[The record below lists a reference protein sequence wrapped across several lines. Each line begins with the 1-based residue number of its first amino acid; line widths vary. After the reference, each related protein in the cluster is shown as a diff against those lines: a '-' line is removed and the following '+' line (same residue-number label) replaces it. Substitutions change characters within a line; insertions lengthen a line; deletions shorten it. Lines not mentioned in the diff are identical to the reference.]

1 MKRAYLLPL
10 LLASPLG
17 CHDDAA
23 TGDSSSRAVL
33 PMVALDNSVA
43 YVNST
48 SGSTFLLDPANLALG
63 PRMAAT
69 GKSPIVAAKCNG
81 TNQLLVLT
89 NGDQGSSSTAAEPA
103 RLVLID
109 PASNAAPVTTD
120 LPGRFDQI
128 AQSEDGVFAILY
140 YGSASSGASGSM
152 LFNPNDLAVATLD
165 GSKPLASR
173 PIRSLGSVPSGVVF
187 SPRATLFGQLR
198 TLAAVLAPNYV
209 TLLDL
214 DNANRTE
221 ITVPLVAD
229 GTETVTPVQV
239 LFDMV
244 GTAIY
249 VRADGSNDIFQI
261 SLAQATPADATSNDF
276 RVSLSLIGSGSA
288 PSDMEMYGTGD
299 TMRLA
304 VTTPATQQ
312 LVILDPTTGNATSI
326 PTATQVNQ
334 ILLFQGT
341 SPKSSQVQDRAM
353 LVGVGTGATA
363 LVFADL
369 QDIETTQGLALE
381 SWSIPAPVVNVTPLP
396 GNLALLTYQYAS
408 GGATLSIVN
417 LADRTIEPI
426 GSSGSLQDVTVEATA
441 QSRLWG
447 TDGANRLE
455 YLDIVNHGQGPLFS
469 AEVLLDQSIASI
481 SPLAT
486 KSADGIRYVVLEMN
500 DPMKLGYLTVLNAD
514 QPDRKGA
521 RSAYGFLISDYFER
535 GQP

>member
-10 LLASPLG
+10 LLVSPLA
-17 CHDDAA
+17 CHDDSA
-23 TGDSSSRAVL
+23 SSSSHAVL
-33 PMVALDNSVA
+33 PMVALASSVA
-43 YVNST
+43 YVDSA
-48 SGSTFLLDPANLALG
+48 SGTAFLLDPANLAAG
-63 PRMAAT
+63 PRMVAT
-69 GKSPIVAAKCNG
+69 GKSPIVAAKCKG

-89 NGDQGSSSTAAEPA
+89 HGDQGSSSTAAEPA
-103 RLVLID
+103 RLVLVD

-128 AQSEDGVFAILY
+128 AQSDDGVFAILY

-152 LFNPNDLAVATLD
+152 LYNPNDLAVATLD

-173 PIRSLGSVPSGVVF
+173 PIRSLGSVPSSVTF
-187 SPRATLFGQLR
+187 SPRSTLFGQPR

-214 DNANRTE
+214 DHADHTE
-221 ITVPLVAD
+221 ITVPLVAN
-229 GTETVTPVQV
+229 GTQSVTPVQV
-239 LFDMV
+239 IFDMA

-249 VRADGSNDIFQI
+249 VRAQGSNDIFQI
-261 SLAQATPADATSNDF
+261 SLAQTTPANLTSNDF
-276 RVSLSLIGSGSA
+276 RVSLSLIGSGSS
-288 PSDMEMYGTGD
+288 PSDVAMFGTGD
-299 TMRLA
+299 SARLL
-304 VTTPATQQ
+304 VTAPDARQI
-312 LVILDPTTGNATSI
+312 VVLDPKTGNATSI
-326 PTATQVNQ
+326 PTATQVNR
-334 ILLFQGT
+334 IFLFQGP
-341 SPKSSQVQDRAM
+341 SPKSSEIQDRAM

-369 QDIETTQGLALE
+369 KNIESTQGLALE
-381 SWSIPAPVVNVTPLP
+381 SWSIPAPVVDITPLP
-396 GNLALLTYQYAS
+396 GNLALLTQSGY

-426 GSSGSLQDVTVEATA
+426 GSSGALSDVTVEATV

-447 TDGANRLE
+447 TDGGSRLE
-455 YLDIVNHGQGPLFS
+455 YLDIVDHGQGPLFS
-469 AEVLLDQSIASI
+469 AEVLLDQPIASI
-481 SPLAT
+481 SPLAN
-486 KSADGIRYVVLEMN
+486 KSADGKRYVVLEMQ

-521 RSAYGFLISDYFER
+521 RSAYGFLLTDYFQR

>member
-1 MKRAYLLPL
+1 MKRAYLLPCL
-10 LLASPLG
+10 LVLPLG

-23 TGDSSSRAVL
+23 SSDSSSRAVL

-48 SGSTFLLDPANLALG
+48 SGSTFLLDPANLAVR
-63 PRMAAT
+63 PRIVAT
-69 GKSPIVAAKCNG
+69 GKSPIAAGKRKG
-81 TNQLLVLT
+81 VDQLLVLT
-89 NGDQGSSSTAAEPA
+89 HGDQGSDSTAAEPA
-103 RLVLID
+103 RLVVVD
-109 PASNAAPVTTD
+109 PASAAASASYD
-120 LPGRFDQI
+120 LPGRYDQL
-128 AQSEDGVFAILY
+128 AQSDDGLFALLY

-152 LFNPNDLAVATLD
+152 LYNPNDLAVVTFD
-165 GSKPLASR
+165 GNKPLASR
-173 PIRSLGSVPSGVVF
+173 PIRSLGSVPSSVTF
-187 SPRATLFGQLR
+187 SPRSTLFGHLR

-214 DNANRTE
+214 DNANHSE
-221 ITVPLVAD
+221 ITIPLVAD
-229 GTETVTPVQV
+229 GTQTVTPDQV
-239 LFDMV
+239 LFDMAR
-244 GTAIY
+244 TSIY
-249 VRADGSNDIFQI
+249 VRAEGSNDIFQI
-261 SLAQATPADATSNDF
+261 SLAQTTPAATGNDF

-288 PSDMEMYGTGD
+288 PSDMVMFGTGD
-299 TMRLA
+299 SARLL
-304 VTTPATQQ
+304 VTAPYARQI
-312 LVILDPTTGNATSI
+312 VILDPTTGNATSI
-326 PTATQVNQ
+326 PTAAQVNR

-369 QDIETTQGLALE
+369 KDIEAAQGLALE
-381 SWSIPAPVVNVTPLP
+381 SWSIPAPVTGITPLP
-396 GNLALLTYQYAS
+396 GNLALLSYQYAS

-426 GSSGSLQDVTVEATA
+426 GSSGALQDVTVEATV

-455 YLDIVNHGQGPLFS
+455 YLDIVDHGHGPLFS
-469 AEVLLDQSIASI
+469 AEVLVDQPIASI
-481 SPLAT
+481 SPLAS
-486 KSADGIRYVVLEMN
+486 KSADGKRYVVLEMQ
-500 DPMKLGYLTVLNAD
+500 DPMSLGYLTVLNAD

-521 RSAYGFLISDYFER
+521 RSAYGFLLTDYFER